1 MALTEVS
8 NIFFCTR
15 LQKPRVLKETGEQQQ
30 QQRIINL
37 ANANSNSYYFRNL
50 QKVMS
55 KFDLITSLE
64 VLNSMRE
71 WNSEYYTIVLIQVEP
86 FLCHLD
92 ANGWLVRAADF
103 TSICLLTSSSGSRSS
118 WLRNKSRTGPFLNG
132 FGWRLVIKSVTTPRG
147 DIGEEPSWVCK
158 ELHTGWLTYLCCV
171 RTALHLTVFLRSLLS
186 GQLSAFY
193 WEIAGRMRLFSLLI
207 FFCTRKLV

>member
-92 ANGWLVRAADF
+92 AGFCPKNIQNIYFVKCKNG
-103 TSICLLTSSSGSRSS
+103 LLNSD
-118 WLRNKSRTGPFLNG
+118 
-132 FGWRLVIKSVTTPRG
+132 VYG
-147 DIGEEPSWVCK
+147 DILSIVLGN
-158 ELHTGWLTYLCCV
+158 LTY
-171 RTALHLTVFLRSLLS
+171 SLLHS
-186 GQLSAFY
+186 LSFLK
-193 WEIAGRMRLFSLLI
+193 WCLK
-207 FFCTRKLV
+207 TV

>member
-1 MALTEVS
+1 MAIALTHEAGAAGTLIGSKESTEREVY
-8 NIFFCTR
+8 F
-15 LQKPRVLKETGEQQQ
+15 TGTSTD
-30 QQRIINL
+30 
-37 ANANSNSYYFRNL
+37 SNSFPGACADWGHQETVGAHDVSL
-50 QKVMS
+50 Q
-55 KFDLITSLE
+55 TPPPE
-64 VLNSMRE
+64 APLNS
-71 WNSEYYTIVLIQVEP
+71 